1 MCKHSFHFIHEMHYS
16 SIAYFQGVMTGKGV
30 KREIGAWPWQEARPD
45 PLYFLEA
52 RPDPLYFLNTNCI
65 GWVDGNETLR
75 G

>member
-1 MCKHSFHFIHEMHYS
+1 MCKHGFHFIHEMHYS

-45 PLYFLEA
+45 PLYFL
-52 RPDPLYFLNTNCI
+52 NTNCI